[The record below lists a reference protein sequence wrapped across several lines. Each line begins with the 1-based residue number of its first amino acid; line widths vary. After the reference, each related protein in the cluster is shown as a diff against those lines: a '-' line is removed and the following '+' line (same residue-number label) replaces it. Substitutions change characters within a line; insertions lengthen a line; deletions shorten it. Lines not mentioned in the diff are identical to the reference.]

1 MKKNI
6 WLWVIRPII
15 MVIEFP
21 ILLIGTIFLMTAQ
34 LFCRI
39 HDYLTNLNIKI
50 HSYFDPPRNSIV
62 QVFGKEYQ
70 IWTRINDKLLT
81 VKEANKLAEEYKN
94 NGYEVNIS

>member
-6 WLWVIRPII
+6 WLWVVRPIM

-21 ILLIGTIFLMTAQ
+21 IVFIGTIFLMIAQ
-34 LFCRI
+34 FFCGI
-39 HDYLTNLNIKI
+39 QDYLNKLNIKT
-50 HSYFDPPRNSIV
+50 HSYFEPPRNSIV